1 MKFPAIR
8 FLAGRN
14 NRTTGWSKPDNFGPH
29 WQVFSFF
36 LKKPLE
42 ISINNAIIGIEGVS
56 RKRKFSDY
64 GT

>member
-8 FLAGRN
+8 FFAEE
-14 NRTTGWSKPDNFGPH
+14 TTGWAGWSKPDNFGSH

-56 RKRKFSDY
+56 RKKEI
-64 GT
+64 